1 MVHEGIDSISKSG
14 CSHDHHE
21 QGKPLI
27 KRLCLLIGSL
37 FLCRICEF
45 RKQGH
50 PLREPFFCLLQNA
63 NTLFCLFRKGNE
75 PLLGLFLLRLGKPF
89 FSRLAHGLH
98 LRKSLLHSRHKSI
111 HLILIFKIALFLTA
125 VIKDDDQ
132 IRHRRKQAF
141 SGESAFA
148 HGHAFKDT
156 GDGRYRNII
165 PPLQIKAVE
174 IERLFSDPA
183 RSDLLTVFPVF

>member
-1 MVHEGIDSISKSG
+1 MITMK
-14 CSHDHHE
+14 

-27 KRLCLLIGSL
+27 KWLCLLIGSL

-50 PLREPFFCLLQNA
+50 PLRELFLCLLQNGQHS
-63 NTLFCLFRKGNE
+63 LLPVPKGE
-75 PLLGLFLLRLGKPF
+75 WALLGLFLLRLGKR
-89 FSRLAHGLH
+89 FSAALAHGLH

-132 IRHRRKQAF
+132 
-141 SGESAFA
+141 
-148 HGHAFKDT
+148 DT
-156 GDGRYRNII
+156 ASSQTG
-165 PPLQIKAVE
+165 
-174 IERLFSDPA
+174 LF
-183 RSDLLTVFPVF
+183 R